1 MDLLLL
7 LKKNDEVLGYQG
19 KGDFS
24 LEEKNK
30 KVSKIIKNSKNNDYM
45 FAGLQIVNP
54 KVIKN
59 KKQKFSLS
67 EIFLES
73 IVKKKIYRKNTI
85 KSSKIKKQ
93 SRV

>member
-7 LKKNDEVLGYQG
+7 LKNNEVLGYQG

-30 KVSKIIKNSKNNDYM
+30 KVSKIIKSSKNNDYT
-45 FAGLQIVNP
+45 FAGLQIINP

-67 EIFLES
+67 EIFW
-73 IVKKKIYRKNTI
+73 N
-85 KSSKIKKQ
+85 Q
-93 SRV
+93 